1 MHGPQKGLRT
11 SNHRKAHK
19 FKQRDVGP
27 ASKDIGEF
35 PNFRTWLATG
45 NRQNARTDNLL
56 RLWVSFTP
64 ALKPCPALEG
74 CVWQALPVINMR
86 SFQVFFFGV
95 VTCTC
100 IPGFAPNQVSRT
112 IDTEG
117 KCVTHWL
124 ARSSVWDSQLWRGE
138 PHPARSGLLSG
149 LCRSLRAGFL
159 TTDNLGLILTISST
173 FARFGRPSRFAK
185 MLFL

>member
-1 MHGPQKGLRT
+1 MSFQTFEQGQPQET
-11 SNHRKAHK
+11 
-19 FKQRDVGP
+19 
-27 ASKDIGEF
+27 
-35 PNFRTWLATG
+35 
-45 NRQNARTDNLL
+45 ARTPAPTTYKVVGTVHAGTETLSGFRRVCVAGTASDKHALL
-56 RLWVSFTP
+56 S
-64 ALKPCPALEG
+64 G
-74 CVWQALPVINMR
+74 
-86 SFQVFFFGV
+86 FFFGV

-117 KCVTHWL
+117 KCATHWL

-159 TTDNLGLILTISST
+159 TTDNLGLVFNDFLDFRSFWLTLSLRENAV
-173 FARFGRPSRFAK
+173 FVN
-185 MLFL
+185 